1 MVGVSERLGRL
12 AVRATEEALMAAL
25 SGAGR
30 TCVAAGG
37 GFVVDALDGNWSFF
51 FIATALMVLPSL
63 YFLYRI
69 KDKIQHLEHPP
80 T

>member
-1 MVGVSERLGRL
+1 MVAFISLL
-12 AVRATEEALMAAL
+12 CHRAFSATQYALMASL
-25 SGAGR
+25 SVAGR
-30 TCVAAGG
+30 TFLAAGS